1 MGGLFLM
8 SEVSL
13 QVKDANVII
22 GDVHF
27 DSHHYPLLHNRFV
40 FAASKRR
47 WPPDDPR
54 HMLLQGPRGRRFLTS
69 EVPL

>member
-1 MGGLFLM
+1 MVILAGWLFLM

-27 DSHHYPLLHNRFV
+27 DSHHYLLLQNCFV
-40 FAASKRR
+40 FAAWSAVCTRSASVMAER
-47 WPPDDPR
+47 SP
-54 HMLLQGPRGRRFLTS
+54 GIA
-69 EVPL
+69 